1 MTEEL
6 QKFTETLEQTHTA
19 SWEQFPDIELYMD
32 QVVTYVGGL
41 GGLFP
46 GQEGGSKGLTASM
59 VNNYVKDGYIRRPV
73 NKKYGKEQLVNLYML
88 MMLKNVMPIPVL
100 ASSLKELALSG
111 SHKELYDRFA
121 RMQDDSFVRIAGRI
135 REELAAHGDRSEEL
149 RLFALQMTA
158 EANAMQL
165 AAERL
170 MSSIA
175 SFDGVPA

>member
-32 QVVTYVGGL
+32 QVVTFVGGL
-41 GGLFP
+41 S
-46 GQEGGSKGLTASM
+46 GSKGLTASM

-73 NKKYGKEQLVNLYML
+73 NKKYGKDQLVNLYML

-100 ASSLKELALSG
+100 ASSLKELELSG

-121 RMQDDSFVRIAGRI
+121 RMQDESFARIAGRI
-135 REELAAHGDRSEEL
+135 REDLAAHGDRSEEL

-175 SFDGVPA
+175 SFDGAPA